1 MKTSMCI
8 LFSLV
13 PHKHNHIS
21 RMLNKKAIPD
31 RALQRHK
38 DLSWP
43 TAVFFENN
51 IKKYLVNAAE
61 MPYLLWIITFI
72 NVITII
78 ISSSEGICFIR

>member
-8 LFSLV
+8 LFFLV

-31 RALQRHK
+31 RALQRHE

-43 TAVFFENN
+43 TAVSFGNN
-51 IKKYLVNAAE
+51 IKYLVNAAE
-61 MPYLLWIITFI
+61 MPHLLWIIAFI
-72 NVITII
+72 NVIII
-78 ISSSEGICFIR
+78 ISSSEGICFIG